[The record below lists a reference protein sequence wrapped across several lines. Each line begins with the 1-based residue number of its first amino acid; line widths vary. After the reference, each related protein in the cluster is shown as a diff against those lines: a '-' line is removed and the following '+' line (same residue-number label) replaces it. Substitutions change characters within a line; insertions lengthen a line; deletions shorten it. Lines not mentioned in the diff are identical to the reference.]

1 MTEFFLVR
9 HADNDWASAGRLA
22 GWTPGVHLN
31 PHGRLQAQ
39 ALAERLA
46 ALQVAAIYSSPL
58 ERTVETAEA
67 IVTRLPG
74 VAVQLLQGVGE
85 VRFGQWE
92 GKPLGKLRREALW
105 KDIQTHPSRVT
116 FPDGESFRQAQARA
130 VDALESLA
138 VRHPRQ
144 HIIVVSH
151 SDVIKLVLAHFLG
164 MHLDLFQRIEISPAS
179 LSVIHLAAGRPTIR
193 CINDT
198 AHLPSRPPQRGR
210 RTVWR
215 RLSRLAHWR

>member
-1 MTEFFLVR
+1 MTEFLLVR

-31 PHGRLQAQ
+31 AHGRLQAQ
-39 ALAERLA
+39 TLAERLA
-46 ALQVAAIYSSPL
+46 VMQIAAVYSSPL
-58 ERTVETAEA
+58 ERTIETAEA
-67 IVTRLPG
+67 IAARLPG
-74 VAVQLLQGVGE
+74 VAVQSLAGVGE

-92 GKPLGKLRREALW
+92 GKPLSRLRRHPLW
-105 KDIQTHPSRVT
+105 QDVQTHPSRIT
-116 FPDGESFRQAQARA
+116 FPGGETFRQAQARA

-144 HIIVVSH
+144 RIAVVSH
-151 SDVIKLVLAHFLG
+151 SDVIKLTLAHFLG

-179 LSVIHLAAGRPTIR
+179 LSVVYLAAGRPAIR

-198 AHLPSRPPQRGR
+198 AHLPPRPPRSDRRGA
-210 RTVWR
+210 WR
-215 RLSRLAHWR
+215 RLVRLARRP